1 MKKIFFTIIAVF
13 CLIGLCQ
20 AQKLSKDEMQK
31 YEAEVRYM
39 ITYLEETL
47 NFIGDTTSTAQEKE
61 IIFTE
66 SWSKI
71 FIDDKVQ
78 IEDDLDNNRMTP
90 INKDVQAYLKDIDFF
105 FKKAYFQFDIQNI
118 VNNTRDDGST
128 FFMVNLT
135 RHLTAVTINN
145 EKIDNVKN
153 RFIEIN
159 LDRQNSNLKIASI
172 YTSKINEKEELRNWW
187 NALSN
192 NWKKR
197 LGEGIKLYDS
207 IPIETVAMITS
218 FDFVASYPVEDL
230 INGTEMR
237 DKVFKNDMAE
247 LDSKLKIVTQKQ
259 NVDISGIREIINVE
273 PLNELSDLV
282 SLDISGT
289 SIEDISP
296 LRSANKLKVLR
307 ANSTL
312 ITDISALKY
321 DITLEELEIAN
332 TVIDDISVLQMLKG
346 IKKLNIAN
354 TLINSLREVKN
365 CPELTHLNASGS
377 KISSISPIQDLEHLV
392 SIDASNTT
400 IRDLSALTNMTG
412 LQSVNVS
419 GTAVSN
425 LQALN
430 ELENL
435 RELYCSNTN
444 VKDLTPL
451 KNHRRLGKIYC
462 DKTKIGIEEASAYT
476 KENPYT
482 LVIYDTEALR
492 EWWNNL
498 PIYWKAIFSKQIN
511 LESEPNTEQLH
522 AIINMEELDLS
533 GNPYIQNLLPVSRL
547 TNLQKLNVSNTEI
560 SNLMALQGMFNLQNL
575 ILKNTFV
582 EDLSPLHDMN
592 SLRELNIEN
601 TPITNLIPLAT
612 DENLEIVWAD
622 STNIKRHNVAALREI
637 QKKVTVIFQSED
649 LKNWWTNIDDNWK
662 EIFRA
667 HIPYT
672 SAMPTELQLQQI
684 LDLRKITIDPE
695 MQIESLAPIADLNWI
710 ESLTANNQ
718 SIRDLNPLSNKIY
731 LKELNIPNTPV
742 KSLEPI
748 AMNTALELLN
758 IENTQI
764 EELDPLKNMLNLNT
778 LNASGTPVS
787 SLKPL
792 SGLVKLEKLFINN
805 TNVKNLTPIEDLASL
820 KQLKVY
826 NTKVRNKTIEKL
838 QEKRLD
844 LNITYY

>member
-78 IEDDLDNNRMTP
+78 IEDDLDNNRKTP

-649 LKNWWTNIDDNWK
+649 LKNWWTKIDDNWK

-742 KSLEPI
+742 KSLEP
-748 AMNTALELLN
+748 
-758 IENTQI
+758 
-764 EELDPLKNMLNLNT
+764 P
-778 LNASGTPVS
+778 
-787 SLKPL
+787 
-792 SGLVKLEKLFINN
+792 
-805 TNVKNLTPIEDLASL
+805 
-820 KQLKVY
+820 
-826 NTKVRNKTIEKL
+826 
-838 QEKRLD
+838 
-844 LNITYY
+844 

>member
-1 MKKIFFTIIAVF
+1 MKKIFSTIIAMF
-13 CLIGLCQ
+13 CLMGFCQ

-31 YEAEVRYM
+31 YEAEVRSM

-78 IEDDLDNNRMTP
+78 IEDDLDNNRNTP

-105 FKKAYFQFDIQNI
+105 FKKAVFQFDIQSI
-118 VNNTRDDGST
+118 ANNTREDGT
-128 FFMVNLT
+128 IFFKVNMS

-145 EKIDNVKN
+145 EKVDNVKN

-159 LDRQNSNLKIASI
+159 LDRQHSNLKIASI

-187 NALSN
+187 NGLSG

-207 IPIETVAMITS
+207 IPIETVGMIS
-218 FDFVASYPVEDL
+218 SVDFIASYSVNDPV
-230 INGTEMR
+230 NGTEMR

-247 LDSKLKIVTQKQ
+247 LDSKLKMVTQKQ
-259 NVDISGIREIINVE
+259 NVNISGIREIISVE
-273 PLNELSDLV
+273 PLNELSDITV
-282 SLDISGT
+282 LDISGT

-312 ITDISALKY
+312 INDISALKY

-332 TVIDDISVLQMLKG
+332 TVIDDISVLQSLRG
-346 IKKLNIAN
+346 LKKLNIAN
-354 TLINSLREVKN
+354 TLVNSLREVKN
-365 CPELTHLNASGS
+365 CPELTHLNVSGS
-377 KISSISPIQDLEHLV
+377 KISSISPIQDLQHLV
-392 SIDASNTT
+392 SVDASNTS
-400 IRDLSALTNMTG
+400 IRDLSALSNMTA

-430 ELENL
+430 ELESL

-444 VKDLTPL
+444 IKDLTPVM
-451 KNHRRLGKIYC
+451 NHRRLGKIYC
-462 DKTKIGIEEASAYT
+462 DNTKIGIAEASEFT

-511 LESEPNTEQLH
+511 LESEPSTEQLH
-522 AIINMEELDLS
+522 EIINMKELDLS
-533 GNPYIQNLLPVSRL
+533 GNQYIQNLLPVSRL
-547 TNLQKLNVSNTEI
+547 YNLQKLNISNTEI
-560 SNLMALQGMFNLQNL
+560 NNLMALQGMFNLENL
-575 ILKNTFV
+575 VLKHTFV
-582 EDLSPLHDMN
+582 DDLSPLQDMN

-601 TPITNLIPLAT
+601 TPITDLTPLKT
-612 DENLEIVWAD
+612 DANLEIVWAD
-622 STNIKRHNVAALREI
+622 STNIKKANVVELKEI
-637 QKKVTVIFQSED
+637 QKQATVVYQSED
-649 LKNWWTNIDDNWK
+649 LKYWWTNIDDTWR

-667 HIPYT
+667 HVPYT
-672 SAMPTELQLQQI
+672 SVRPDDLQLQQI
-684 LDLRKITIDPE
+684 LDLREINIDPE
-695 MQIESLAPIADLNWI
+695 MQIESLNPVADLIWI
-710 ESLTANNQ
+710 ESFTANNQ
-718 SIRDLNPLSNKIY
+718 SIRDLKPLSNKKY

-748 AMNTALELLN
+748 EADTALVLLN

-764 EELDPLKNMLNLNT
+764 DELDPLKNMLNLNT

-792 SGLVKLEKLFINN
+792 SGLVNLEKLFINN
-805 TNVKNLTPIEDLASL
+805 TDVKNLSPIEDLTSL

-826 NTKVRNKTIEKL
+826 NTRVRNKTIEKL

>member
-1 MKKIFFTIIAVF
+1 MKKIFSTIIALF

-31 YEAEVRYM
+31 YEAEVRSM
-39 ITYLEETL
+39 ITYFEETL

-78 IEDDLDNNRMTP
+78 IEDDLDNNRKTP

-105 FKKAYFQFDIQNI
+105 FKKAMFQFDIQNI
-118 VNNTRDDGST
+118 ANSTREDGSI
-128 FFMVNLT
+128 FFKVNLT

-145 EKIDNVKN
+145 EKVDNVKN

-187 NALSN
+187 NTLSV

-197 LGEGIKLYDS
+197 LGEGIKLHDS
-207 IPIETVAMITS
+207 IPMETVGMITAT
-218 FDFVASYPVEDL
+218 DFVASYAVKNH
-230 INGTEMR
+230 INGTEMC
-237 DKVFKNDMAE
+237 DKVFENDMAE
-247 LDSKLKIVTQKQ
+247 LDSKLKMVTQKQ
-259 NVDISGIREIINVE
+259 NVDISGIREIISAE

-332 TVIDDISVLQMLKG
+332 TVIDDISVLQSLRG
-346 IKKLNIAN
+346 LKKLNIAN
-354 TLINSLREVKN
+354 TLVNNLREVKN
-365 CPELTHLNASGS
+365 CPELTHLNVSGS
-377 KISSISPIQDLEHLV
+377 KISSISPIQDLEHLI
-392 SIDASNTT
+392 SIDVSNTS
-400 IRDLSALTNMTG
+400 IRDLSALTNMTS
-412 LQSVNVS
+412 LQSVNIS
-419 GTAVSN
+419 STAVSN

-435 RELYCSNTN
+435 RELYCSNTKI
-444 VKDLTPL
+444 KDLTPV
-451 KNHRRLGKIYC
+451 KSHRRLGKIYC
-462 DKTKIGIEEASAYT
+462 DKTKIGIEEASAYM

-498 PIYWKAIFSKQIN
+498 PIYWKAIFSKQIK
-511 LESEPNTEQLH
+511 LESEPSTEQLH
-522 AIINMEELDLS
+522 EIINMKELDLS

-560 SNLMALQGMFNLQNL
+560 SNLMALQGMFNLENL
-575 ILKNTFV
+575 ILKSTFV
-582 EDLSPLHDMN
+582 DDLSPLHDMS

-601 TPITNLIPLAT
+601 TPITDLTPLAT
-612 DENLEIVWAD
+612 DTNLEIVWAD
-622 STNIKRHNVAALREI
+622 STNIKRHHVVALKEVQKQVSVVYQTEELR
-637 QKKVTVIFQSED
+637 
-649 LKNWWTNIDDNWK
+649 NWLTNIDDTWR

-667 HIPYT
+667 HVPFT
-672 SAMPTELQLQQI
+672 AATPTDLQLQQI
-684 LDLRKITIDPE
+684 IDLREITIDPE
-695 MQIESLAPIADLNWI
+695 MQIESLAPIADLTWI
-710 ESLTANNQ
+710 ESLTASNQ
-718 SIRDLNPLSNKIY
+718 SIRDLKPLSNKVY

-748 AMNTALELLN
+748 EMDSALELLN

-764 EELDPLKNMLNLNT
+764 DELNPLKNMLNLNT

-792 SGLVKLEKLFINN
+792 SGLMNLEKLFINN
-805 TNVKNLTPIEDLASL
+805 TNVKNLSPIEELASL

>member
-1 MKKIFFTIIAVF
+1 MKKIFSTIIAMF
-13 CLIGLCQ
+13 CLMGFCQ

-31 YEAEVRYM
+31 YEAEVRNM
-39 ITYLEETL
+39 MTYLEETL

-78 IEDDLDNNRMTP
+78 IEDDLDNNRNTP

-105 FKKAYFQFDIQNI
+105 FKKAVFKFDIQSI
-118 VNNTRDDGST
+118 ANNTREDGT
-128 FFMVNLT
+128 IFFKVNLS

-145 EKIDNVKN
+145 EKVDNIKN

-159 LDRQNSNLKIASI
+159 LDRQHSNLKIASI

-187 NALSN
+187 NSLSG
-192 NWKKR
+192 NWKRR
-197 LGEGIKLYDS
+197 LGEGIRLYDS
-207 IPIETVAMITS
+207 IPIETVGMITS
-218 FDFVASYPVEDL
+218 VDFIASYPVEDL

-247 LDSKLKIVTQKQ
+247 LDSKLKMVTQKQ
-259 NVDISGIREIINVE
+259 NVDISGIREIISVE

-312 ITDISALKY
+312 INDISALKY

-332 TVIDDISVLQMLKG
+332 TVIDDISVLQSLRG
-346 IKKLNIAN
+346 LKKLNISN
-354 TLINSLREVKN
+354 TLVNSLREVKN
-365 CPELTHLNASGS
+365 CPELTHLNVSGS

-392 SIDASNTT
+392 SIDASNTS
-400 IRDLSALTNMTG
+400 IRDLSAFSTMTA

-444 VKDLTPL
+444 IKDLTPVM
-451 KNHRRLGKIYC
+451 NHRRLGKIYC
-462 DKTKIGIEEASAYT
+462 DKTKIGIEEASEFT
-476 KENPYT
+476 KQNPYT

-492 EWWNNL
+492 EWWDNL

-511 LESEPNTEQLH
+511 LESEPSTEQLH
-522 AIINMEELDLS
+522 EIINMNELDLS
-533 GNPYIQNLLPVSRL
+533 GNQYIQSLLPVSRL
-547 TNLQKLNVSNTEI
+547 YNLQRLNISNTEI
-560 SNLMALQGMFNLQNL
+560 NNLMALQGMFNLENL
-575 ILKNTFV
+575 VLKHTFV
-582 EDLSPLHDMN
+582 EDLSPLQDMS

-601 TPITNLIPLAT
+601 TPITDLTPLKT
-612 DENLEIVWAD
+612 DANLEIVWAD
-622 STNIKRHNVAALREI
+622 STNIKKHNVVELKGIRK
-637 QKKVTVIFQSED
+637 QVTVVYQTED
-649 LKNWWTNIDDNWK
+649 LMKWWENIDDNWK
-662 EIFRA
+662 EIFKA
-667 HIPYT
+667 HVSYT
-672 SAMPTELQLQQI
+672 ATTPTDLQLQQI
-684 LDLRKITIDPE
+684 LDLREINIDPE
-695 MQIESLAPIADLNWI
+695 MQIESLNPVADLTWI
-710 ESLTANNQ
+710 ESFTANNQ
-718 SIRDLNPLSNKIY
+718 SIRDLKPLSNKKY
-731 LKELNIPNTPV
+731 LKELNIPNTPI

-748 AMNTALELLN
+748 EMDTALVLLN

-764 EELDPLKNMLNLNT
+764 DELDPLKNMLNLNT
-778 LNASGTPVS
+778 LNASGTPIS

-792 SGLVKLEKLFINN
+792 SGLTNLEKLFINN
-805 TNVKNLTPIEDLASL
+805 TDVKNLSPIEDLASL

-826 NTKVRNKTIEKL
+826 NTRVRNKTIEKL